1 MAGGDREKALEA
13 APAEGKGAFQ
23 GTTYIQRT
31 ALKGGVAPAKA
42 CTSANKGE
50 RQTVNYQ
57 ADYLFW
63 KKG

>member
-1 MAGGDREKALEA
+1 
-13 APAEGKGAFQ
+13 AEGKGAFQ